1 MKTIELRDS
10 FGIDSLV
17 LGDRPK
23 PTPGAGEVLLKVKR
37 HTPQPDRR
45 LC

>member
-17 LGDRPK
+17 LADRPI
-23 PTPGAGEVLLKVKR
+23 PTPGAGEILLKVNV
-37 HTPQPDRR
+37 R
-45 LC
+45 L